1 MVLNT
6 FQTEKAVSHLFAK
19 ELYVFRVDQVGAL
32 ELENMDVIR
41 LYFTRMNGNNQIRKI
56 AMIN

>member
-6 FQTEKAVSHLFAK
+6 FQTEKVVSHLFAK

-41 LYFTRMNGNNQIRKI
+41 RYFTRMNGNDR
-56 AMIN
+56 

>member
-6 FQTEKAVSHLFAK
+6 FQTEKAVSHLFVK

-41 LYFTRMNGNNQIRKI
+41 LYFTRMNGNDQIRKI
-56 AMIN
+56 AMIS